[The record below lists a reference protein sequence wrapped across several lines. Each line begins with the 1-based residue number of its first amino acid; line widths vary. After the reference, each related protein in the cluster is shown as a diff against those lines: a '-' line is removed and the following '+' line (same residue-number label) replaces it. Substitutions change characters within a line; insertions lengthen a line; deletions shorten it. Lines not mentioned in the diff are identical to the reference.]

1 MKLIK
6 LIVHAI
12 DKTPDAGASQLN
24 LCQQEIQGNESLIG
38 FLSELNSNFNSKIA
52 KTHGAFSD
60 NSSVEAEGVLSAEGS
75 LPAEGSTSADGANPF
90 YSGLKEYRQ
99 GNLSFLDFSHQ
110 SMKFLKSLMDKNGK
124 TKGGYIVFSHYQLFA
139 TDFLFVVIL
148 HNQSA
153 LIIDDKLQLNP
164 TEYLDTNSLYLAAR
178 IDLSEW
184 QSRQAD
190 EQNNRYIS
198 MLIARDGK
206 KINDYFREF
215 IGFTETVDSKK
226 ETTQL
231 LGALSDFCQQ
241 SKVEP
246 ERKEELKKKAV
257 DYCSQQAV
265 TGENVQVK
273 DFSNYVSEMAEEDF
287 YRYLQNEEIEL
298 QDEITPDRGLL
309 RKFNKIS
316 GRSGNLSI
324 TFPASLFNQSVFY
337 NSDTDTLTIKNLPKT
352 LREQLLAIEPS
363 NK

>member
-24 LCQQEIQGNESLIG
+24 LCQQEMQANESLIS
-38 FLSELNSNFNSKIA
+38 FLNDLNSNFNSKLA
-52 KTHGAFSD
+52 KTHGAFVG
-60 NSSVEAEGVLSAEGS
+60 NSTAGGS
-75 LPAEGSTSADGANPF
+75 YPADGSNPF
-90 YSGLKEYRQ
+90 YSGLKRYLQED
-99 GNLSFLDFSHQ
+99 LSFLDFSHQ
-110 SMKFLKSLMDKNGK
+110 SMAYLKSLMDKNGK

-153 LIIDDKLQLNP
+153 LLIDEKLQLNA
-164 TEYLDTNSLYLAAR
+164 TEYLDTDSLYLAAR

-184 QSRQAD
+184 QSKQD

-215 IGFTETVDSKK
+215 IGFNETVDSKK
-226 ETTQL
+226 ETSQL
-231 LGALSDFCQQ
+231 LGAFNGFCQQ
-241 SKVEP
+241 SKVAP
-246 ERKEELKKKAV
+246 ERKDELKKKAV
-257 DYCSQQAV
+257 EYCSQQAD
-265 TGENVQVK
+265 TGGNVQVK

-287 YRYLQNEEIEL
+287 YRYLQNEKIEM

-337 NSDTDTLTIKNLPKT
+337 DCDTDTLTIKNLPKS
-352 LREQLLAIEPS
+352 LREQLLAIASS
-363 NK
+363 ND